1 MDTIAD
7 ILGQDASYNQVN
19 IIYIFPVWN
28 QIISHV
34 SKPILKLCM
43 KKKNMLKTI
52 YSDDIK

>member
-19 IIYIFPVWN
+19 IIYIFSVWI